1 MIEIEIYTA
10 KYAPWVDNEDERER
24 VDESSKTLTFESAV
38 DCADWLEREG
48 FGVPSESAPYR
59 FHTWLNELDPYEHP
73 YSGVL
78 TERSAHAGQA
88 TDARVWAAIIAS
100 VSAPYVHRDSDVPYY
115 VERINAFGYKI

>member
-10 KYAPWVDNEDERER
+10 KYAPWADNEDERER
-24 VDESSKTLTFESAV
+24 VHESSETHHFGSAV

-48 FGVPSESAPYR
+48 FGWPSESGPYR
-59 FHTWLNELDPYEHP
+59 FHTWLNELDEHP

-100 VSAPYVHRDSDVPYY
+100 VSVLYTHYHGPYY